1 MEQIHRGGYTIKT
14 TLDRDAMEKMK
25 ASLNAEVPADAPNVA
40 DVMAI
45 VAPGQDKHRV
55 LAMGSSRTFGL
66 DAGAQETSYGLPYE
80 PVNLGAGSVYKIFTT
95 ATAMEKG
102 LGINY
107 VMTVPPSG
115 YASPIYVDGNGRPIP
130 VNNAGNY
137 ADQLSVTD
145 ALAQSPN
152 TAFVKLEEFTGVPD
166 VVDMAVRLGMKS
178 LATTP
183 FVDPNTGR
191 RTDRSIAEV
200 TKAQKQASF
209 TLGVSPTS
217 VLELANVGA
226 TLASGGQVVPAVARS
241 SRSPTRTAS
250 PCRSPRRRATRP
262 WNPGWRTRC

>member
-1 MEQIHRGGYTIKT
+1 
-14 TLDRDAMEKMK
+14 
-25 ASLNAEVPADAPNVA
+25 
-40 DVMAI
+40 MAI
-45 VAPGQDKHRV
+45 VEPGQDQHRV

-66 DAGAQETSYGLPYE
+66 DAGKQETSYGLPYE

-95 ATAMEKG
+95 ATALQKG

-107 VMTVPPSG
+107 VDDRCRRRG

-130 VNNAGNY
+130 VDNAGNY
-137 ADQLSVTD
+137 ADRLSVTD

-152 TAFVKLEEFTGVPD
+152 TAFIKLEEFTGVPD

-209 TLGVSPTS
+209 TLGVSPDQR
-217 VLELANVGA
+217 AGA
-226 TLASGGQVVPAVARS
+226 VQRRRDAGRRRASGARPPRS
-241 SRSPTRTAS
+241 SR
-250 PCRSPRRRATRP
+250 
-262 WNPGWRTRC
+262 

>member
-1 MEQIHRGGYTIKT
+1 
-14 TLDRDAMEKMK
+14 MEKMK

-55 LAMGSSRTFGL
+55 LAMGSSRGRSGWTPGK
-66 DAGAQETSYGLPYE
+66 QETSYGLPYE

-107 VMTVPPSG
+107 QMTVPPVG
-115 YASPIYVDGNGRPIP
+115 LRLADLRRRQRP
-130 VNNAGNY
+130 
-137 ADQLSVTD
+137 ADPGGQRRATTPSSCRCTD

-152 TAFVKLEEFTGVPD
+152 TAFIKLEEFTGVPD

-209 TLGVSPTS
+209 TLGVSPDQR
-217 VLELANVGA
+217 AGA
-226 TLASGGQVVPAVARS
+226 GQ
-241 SRSPTRTAS
+241 
-250 PCRSPRRRATRP
+250 RRAPPWPAAGKWCPPTPDRVDHRP
-262 WNPGWRTRC
+262 ERAAGAGHRGAVRPGRGARVWRTPC